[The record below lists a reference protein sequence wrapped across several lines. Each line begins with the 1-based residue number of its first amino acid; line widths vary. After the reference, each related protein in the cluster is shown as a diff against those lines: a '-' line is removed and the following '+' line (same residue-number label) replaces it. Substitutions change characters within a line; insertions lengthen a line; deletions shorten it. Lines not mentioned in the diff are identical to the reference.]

1 MKKRYTLFSFVMI
14 FVNMYA
20 QAPQNMSYQAVIR
33 DSNNNLVTTTAVGMQ
48 VSILQGSATGTAVFV
63 ETHTATTNANGLL
76 TIEIGAGSSVVGTFS
91 LINWENGPYFI
102 KTETD
107 PAGGTNYSIT
117 GTSQLL
123 SVPYALYAQNSGD
136 NMWKKNSFNS
146 NIYYPT
152 GKVTVGGS
160 GDTTSTFNAINNS
173 PNFTFNSNTNIASF
187 QRIINGSSAHFL
199 IYGYPDNPTFLAH
212 QRKSVMLYAT
222 GDADNL
228 ILCAGKTNGNI
239 RFITQN
245 WSLAS
250 SERMRITETG
260 NIGIGTTAPTAKLHV
275 SAGDVYVDDSTKG
288 IILKSPN
295 GNCYRVTVDNTGT
308 LVPVAIT
315 CP

>member
-1 MKKRYTLFSFVMI
+1 MKKQYLLFTFVMI
-14 FVNMYA
+14 IVNMYA

-33 DSNNNLVTTTAVGMQ
+33 DSNNNLVTTSTVGMQ
-48 VSILQGSATGTAVFV
+48 VSILQGSATGSAIFV
-63 ETHTATTNANGLL
+63 ETHTTTTNANGLL
-76 TIEIGAGSSVVGTFS
+76 TIEIGGGSTVVGTFS
-91 LINWENGPYFI
+91 SINWENGPYFI

-136 NMWKKNSFNS
+136 NMWKKNSSNS

-160 GDTTSTFNAINNS
+160 GDTTSTFNAINSS
-173 PNFTFNSNTNIASF
+173 PNYTFNSNTNIASF

-199 IYGYPDNPTFLAH
+199 IYGYPDNSTFLPH
-212 QRKSVMLYAT
+212 LRKSAMLYAT

-228 ILCAGKTNGNI
+228 ILCAGKPTGTI

-250 SERMRITETG
+250 SEKMRITETG
-260 NIGIGTTAPTAKLHV
+260 NIGIGTTTPTAKLHV

-295 GNCYRVTVDNTGT
+295 GNCYRITVDNTGT
-308 LVPVAIT
+308 LIPVAIT